1 MIPRKCSAH
10 SQKIDRPRGR
20 QIVDLRIQ
28 HRGQYGK
35 SHQAFMSF
43 EPESHIVRLCILQG
57 AEAGEQRS
65 GAEVERG
72 GLPSYDTLLVYWSN
86 H

>member
-1 MIPRKCSAH
+1 
-10 SQKIDRPRGR
+10 
-20 QIVDLRIQ
+20 
-28 HRGQYGK
+28 
-35 SHQAFMSF
+35 MSF